1 MLALLKLFIIIL
13 LLVLV
18 LSAFCGII
26 AFFKDLH
33 DFKAEKNL
41 SLPRKKLIQAL
52 VLEEMQKDL
61 LDNIEKDGDNN
72 AV

>member
-1 MLALLKLFIIIL
+1 MLALLKFFIIIL

-18 LSAFCGII
+18 LSAVFGII

-52 VLEEMQKDL
+52 ALEEIQKDL
-61 LDNIEKDGDNN
+61 RDNIEKDGEPHD
-72 AV
+72 